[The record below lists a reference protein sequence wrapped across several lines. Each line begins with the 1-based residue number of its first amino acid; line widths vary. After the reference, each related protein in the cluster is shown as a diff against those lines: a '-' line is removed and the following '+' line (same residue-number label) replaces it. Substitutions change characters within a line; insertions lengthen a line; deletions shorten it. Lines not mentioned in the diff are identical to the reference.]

1 MECGGSTLLLT
12 TSVQGLHRKTGLLGS
27 AFLVIP
33 EPTWSRTAS
42 SRRTPKSCSSF

>member
-1 MECGGSTLLLT
+1 MECDGSTPLLT
-12 TSVQGLHRKTGLLGS
+12 NSVQGLPCKTGLLGR
-27 AFLVIP
+27 AFLVVP